1 MNTLQNWFLNLAGRG
16 ERYLF
21 GLTLAALGLLAISQ
35 LLMANGKVRYYMNRV
50 EFLEGEPYP
59 VPSLAEEEDCWVEL
73 ALEGREE
80 PLEVLVNGEVY
91 GSLGPQGI

>member
-59 VPSLAEEEDCWVEL
+59 VPSWRKRRTAGWNWPWKAGRSRWKSWSTGRYTGAWVP
-73 ALEGREE
+73 RE
-80 PLEVLVNGEVY
+80 
-91 GSLGPQGI
+91 